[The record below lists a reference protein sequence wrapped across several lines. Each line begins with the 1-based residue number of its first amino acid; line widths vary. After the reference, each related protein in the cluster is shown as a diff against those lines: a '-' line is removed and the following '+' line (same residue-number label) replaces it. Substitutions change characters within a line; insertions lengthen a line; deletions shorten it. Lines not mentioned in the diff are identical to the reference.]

1 MAKMKSKA
9 GYEGENSLQILTFD
23 ANTRRQLKSYMGS
36 NGDLVA
42 DLEHWAGLFKTWSV
56 QERRQRMP
64 REIRMALDERYAALT
79 RLRLLLSV
87 TDLDTSDLISTI
99 LLEQERP
106 DAGLFLRNLELQLNT
121 LQHALEIAQKQ
132 ELPVP
137 GQPRET
143 ARRLFARQVAH
154 TLQKHGIEVTH
165 YPMGI
170 FGRVLALMLRA
181 TGASVAEVGVILKQA
196 VEDIKSDTL

>member
-1 MAKMKSKA
+1 MAKIKSKL
-9 GYEGENSLQILTFD
+9 GYGENSLQFLTFD

-42 DLEHWAGLFKTWSV
+42 ELERCAALFKTWSA
-56 QERRQRMP
+56 QETPQVMP
-64 REIRMALDERYAALT
+64 GEIRMALDERQAAVT

-87 TDLDTSDLISTI
+87 TDLETSDLISRI

-106 DAGLFLRNLELQLNT
+106 DAGMFLRNLELQLDT
-121 LQHALEIAQKQ
+121 LQHAITIARNQK
-132 ELPVP
+132 LPVT

-143 ARRLFARQVAH
+143 ARRVFARQVAL

-165 YPMGI
+165 YPMST
-170 FGRVLALMLRA
+170 FGRVLAIMFRA
-181 TGASVAEVGVILKQA
+181 TGASVAELRLILKQA